1 MNDQMIASA
10 EDAVRDIGN
19 ELRGRHGKAVMTGGQ
34 NTTSGIIRSVSR
46 LCYSTAYALAF
57 GIVYPT
63 VFLTEMLP
71 RDNAVMDGFSD
82 GSRDAVE
89 AVKNRPEHQNQPRA

>member
-1 MNDQMIASA
+1 MNETIASI

-19 ELRGRHGKAVMTGGQ
+19 EMRGRHGNALMTGQ
-34 NTTSGIIRSVSR
+34 DTTGGFIRSVSR
-46 LCYSTAYALAF
+46 FCYSTAYALAF

-71 RDNAVMDGFSD
+71 RDNAVMNGFSD
-82 GSRDAVE
+82 GSHDAIE
-89 AVKNRPEHQNQPRA
+89 AVKNRPAHQHQPQA